1 MTYIVLFCL
10 LGYVIGSVPSAV
22 WVGKSFFGVDVR
34 HHGSGN
40 AGATNVFRVLGKTAG
55 SAVLL
60 LDVLKG
66 LFASRLAY
74 LYVNTIDSSLTYTEM
89 MDFKIIFGVMAILG
103 HLFPVFANFRG
114 GKGVATLFGVIIT
127 LNPGLALWAVLVFL
141 LVFVPTGY
149 VSLGSMISGISIP
162 VLAMRVFGMYQ
173 TGVVIFT
180 LTLAVLVV
188 LTHRKNIQRL
198 IAGTENRAKIF
209 GKGDR
214 KNRLA

>member
-34 HHGSGN
+34 DHGSGN

>member
-1 MTYIVLFCL
+1 VTYIVLFCL

-34 HHGSGN
+34 DHGSGN

-74 LYVNTIDSSLTYTEM
+74 LYVNTIDSSLTYTEI

>member
-34 HHGSGN
+34 DHGSGN

-74 LYVNTIDSSLTYTEM
+74 LYVNTIDSSLTYTEI

>member
-1 MTYIVLFCL
+1 MTYILIFCL
-10 LGYVIGSVPSAV
+10 LGYIIGSVPSAV
-22 WVGKSFFGVDVR
+22 WVGKTFFGVDVR
-34 HHGSGN
+34 EHGSGN

-55 SAVLL
+55 STVLL

-66 LFASRLAY
+66 LFAARLSY
-74 LYVNTIDSSLTYTEM
+74 LYANNIDSSLTYTEIL
-89 MDFKIIFGVMAILG
+89 DFKIIFGVMAIVG

-149 VSLGSMISGISIP
+149 VSLGSMIAGISIP
-162 VLAMRVFGMYQ
+162 VLAMRVFSMYQ
-173 TGVVIFT
+173 TGMVIFT
-180 LTLAVLVV
+180 ITLAVLVV
-188 LTHRKNIQRL
+188 LTHKKNIQRL
-198 IAGTENRAKIF
+198 IAGTENRMKIF

-214 KNRLA
+214 KNKLA

>member
-34 HHGSGN
+34 DHGSGN

-74 LYVNTIDSSLTYTEM
+74 LYVNTIDSSLTYTEI

-127 LNPGLALWAVLVFL
+127 LNSGLALWAVLVFL
-141 LVFVPTGY
+141 LVFLPTGY

-162 VLAMRVFGMYQ
+162 ILAMRVFGMYQ

>member
-10 LGYVIGSVPSAV
+10 LGYVIGSVPSAG
-22 WVGKSFFGVDVR
+22 WVGKSFFGGDVR
-34 HHGSGN
+34 DHGRGN

-173 TGVVIFT
+173 TGVVVFT

>member
-1 MTYIVLFCL
+1 VTYIVLFCL

-34 HHGSGN
+34 DHGSGN

>member
-1 MTYIVLFCL
+1 MFCL

-34 HHGSGN
+34 DHGSGN

-74 LYVNTIDSSLTYTEM
+74 LYVNTIDSSLTYTEI